1 MTQSRYEARP
11 PRSPRRAK
19 VKGIRPPTP
28 QVACS
33 NLATLTLCIDLSD
46 WWRGSS
52 PPSPPP
58 PHPAPLPLPPATR
71 PGGGRRQPHQA
82 LNHHWCKAPQLQV
95 TSNSRVSLQLWFGV
109 GNIPEKMHSAP
120 PPFPTFSG
128 HHLHSPP
135 TTSTTNSPPTQ
146 PCFSTR
152 VQRQDHQCQQHIKRP
167 PDKLPG
173 SRNPTEDQTPDTLN
187 SLVGTSCL
195 FSSVSTTLV
204 TKLSTRWPF
213 VICGFTT
220 FYL

>member
-1 MTQSRYEARP
+1 MTQSRYEAPP

-19 VKGIRPPTP
+19 VKSIRPPTP

-109 GNIPEKMHSAP
+109 GNIPEKMHSP
-120 PPFPTFSG
+120 PLHFPPSQA
-128 HHLHSPP
+128 
-135 TTSTTNSPPTQ
+135 TTSTPPRRPVPRTLPLRNRASRLASSGKTANASNASRGHQTNPLAAGTQ
-146 PCFSTR
+146 
-152 VQRQDHQCQQHIKRP
+152 QRIR
-167 PDKLPG
+167 
-173 SRNPTEDQTPDTLN
+173 RQTP
-187 SLVGTSCL
+187 
-195 FSSVSTTLV
+195 
-204 TKLSTRWPF
+204 
-213 VICGFTT
+213 
-220 FYL
+220 